1 MGPGRFRLNPD
12 RNMPEPNGQSPAM
25 RYDPKTFRG
34 LTFHDALPGF
44 RDGKDSPRAYLER
57 CLEVIEAREPVLQAL
72 VATDIEGAREAADAS
87 AERWRAGRPLS
98 PVDGMPVGI
107 KDLLETRTM
116 PTQMGCEAYRGNFP
130 KRDNAAV
137 AALREAGAVV
147 LAKTVT
153 SELGGA
159 HPGPTTN
166 PFDPARTPG
175 GSSSGSAAAV
185 AAGMLPAAIGSQVG
199 GSIVRPAGYCGNVAL
214 KPSKGAINR
223 GERQASSQS
232 VNGVHANS
240 VEDMWRVA
248 AEIAK
253 RAGGDPGHRGLA
265 GPADPPPAEKP
276 GRLLAIEGAGWPL
289 LDEAT
294 RSAFHR
300 LLEAVEA
307 AGVTVLRPADDPAL
321 AALDAALMGASAICY
336 AIIGWENRWLHRAL
350 ADMGPDAISF
360 RARRSLEAAEAMS
373 VADYHAALD
382 GREAAQAAWARA
394 LKAVDG
400 ALMLSCPGPAHVWA
414 GDRPGEPPL
423 ARPTGDAVFNT
434 PASILFAPAV
444 SMPLMAVGGLPVGV
458 QVMGAFGADARMAA
472 FARWMLEAVEPVA
485 G

>member
-1 MGPGRFRLNPD
+1 
-12 RNMPEPNGQSPAM
+12 M

-34 LTFHDALPGF
+34 LTFHDALPAF
-44 RDGKDSPRAYLER
+44 REGSDTPRAWLER
-57 CLEVIEAREPVLQAL
+57 CLEVVETREPVLRAL
-72 VATDIEGAREAADAS
+72 AATDIEGAREAADAS
-87 AERWRAGRPLS
+87 AGRWRAGRPLS

-116 PTQMGCEAYRGNFP
+116 PTEMGCRAYRGNFP

-137 AALREAGAVV
+137 WALRQAGAVV

-199 GSIVRPAGYCGNVAL
+199 GSIVRPAGYCGNIAL
-214 KPSKGAINR
+214 KPSRGAINR

-240 VEDMWRVA
+240 IEDMWRVA

-265 GPADPPPAEKP
+265 GPEDPPPAEKP
-276 GRLLAIEGAGWPL
+276 GRLLAIEGAGWSM
-289 LDEAT
+289 LDDASKEA
-294 RSAFHR
+294 FGR

-321 AALDAALMGASAICY
+321 AALDAELMQASPICY
-336 AIIGWENRWLHRAL
+336 AIIGWEGRWLYRSL
-350 ADMGPDAISF
+350 ADRGPDAISF

-394 LKAVDG
+394 LEVVDG

-414 GDRPGEPPL
+414 GDRPGEPPM

-444 SMPLMAVGGLPVGV
+444 SMPLIAVGGLPVGA
-458 QVMGAFGADARMAA
+458 QVMGGQGADARMTG
-472 FARWMLEAVEPVA
+472 FARWMLEAVEPVVI

>member
-1 MGPGRFRLNPD
+1 
-12 RNMPEPNGQSPAM
+12 M

-44 RDGKDSPRAYLER
+44 RDGSDTPRAYLER
-57 CLEVIEAREPVLQAL
+57 CLETVEAREPAVQAL

-87 AERWRAGRPLS
+87 AARWRAGRALS

-199 GSIVRPAGYCGNVAL
+199 GSIVRPAGYCGNIAL

-240 VEDMWRVA
+240 IEDMWRMA

-265 GPADPPPAEKP
+265 GPSDPPPAEKP
-276 GRLLAIEGAGWPL
+276 RRLLAIEGTGWPM
-289 LDEAT
+289 LDDAAKEA
-294 RSAFHR
+294 FGR
-300 LLEAVEA
+300 LLEAVVA
-307 AGVTVLRPADDPAL
+307 AGVTVLRPADDPLL
-321 AALDAALMGASAICY
+321 AALDAELMRASAICY

-360 RARRSLEAAEAMS
+360 RARQSLEAAEAMS

-394 LKAVDG
+394 LEAVDG

-444 SMPLMAVGGLPVGV
+444 SMPLMAVGGLPVGA
-458 QVMGAFGADARMAA
+458 QVMGAFGADARMTG
-472 FARWMLEAVEPVA
+472 FARWLLEAVEPVVI

>member
-1 MGPGRFRLNPD
+1 
-12 RNMPEPNGQSPAM
+12 M
-25 RYDPKTFRG
+25 RYDPRTFRG
-34 LTFHDALPGF
+34 LTFHDARPAFCEG
-44 RDGKDSPRAYLER
+44 RDTPRAFLER
-57 CLEVIEAREPVLQAL
+57 CLEVVEAREPVVQAL
-72 VATDIEGAREAADAS
+72 AATDIEGARAAADAS
-87 AERWRAGRPLS
+87 ADRWRAGRPLS
-98 PVDGMPVGI
+98 PIDGMPVGI

-116 PTQMGCEAYRGNFP
+116 PTEMGCRAYRGNYP

-137 AALREAGAVV
+137 AALREAGAAV

-199 GSIVRPAGYCGNVAL
+199 GSIIRPAGYCGNAAL

-223 GERQASSQS
+223 GERQTSSQS
-232 VNGVHANS
+232 VHGVHANAI
-240 VEDMWRVA
+240 EDMWLVA

-276 GRLLAIEGAGWPL
+276 GRLLAIEGAGWSS
-289 LDEAT
+289 LDDAAKD
-294 RSAFHR
+294 AFHR
-300 LLEAVEA
+300 LLQGVEA

-321 AALDAALMGASAICY
+321 AALDTELMGASEVCY

-350 ADMGPDAISF
+350 ADMGQDAISV

-373 VADYHAALD
+373 LADYHAALA

-394 LKAVDG
+394 LGLVDG
-400 ALMLSCPGPAHVWA
+400 ALMLSCPGPAHIWA
-414 GDRPGEPPL
+414 GDRPGEPL
-423 ARPTGDAVFNT
+423 MARPTGDAVFNT
-434 PASILFAPAV
+434 PSSILFAPAV
-444 SMPLMAVGGLPVGV
+444 SMPLMAVGGLPVGA
-458 QVMGAFGADARMAA
+458 QVMGAPGADARMTG
-472 FARWMLEAVEPVA
+472 FARWLLEAVEPVVVD
-485 G
+485 

>member
-1 MGPGRFRLNPD
+1 
-12 RNMPEPNGQSPAM
+12 M
-25 RYDPKTFRG
+25 RYDPKSFRG
-34 LTFHDALPGF
+34 LTFHDARPAF
-44 RDGKDSPRAYLER
+44 REGRDTPRAYLER
-57 CLEVIEAREPVLQAL
+57 CLEAVEAREPVLQAFA
-72 VATDIEGAREAADAS
+72 ATDAEGARKAADAS

-98 PVDGMPVGI
+98 AVDGMPVGV

-116 PTQMGCEAYRGNFP
+116 PTEMGCRAYRGSFP

-166 PFDPARTPG
+166 PFDATRTPG

-223 GERQASSQS
+223 GERQTSSQS
-232 VNGVHANS
+232 VHGVHANAI
-240 VEDMWRVA
+240 EDMWLVA

-253 RAGGDPGHRGLA
+253 RAGGDPGHRSLA

-276 GRLLAIEGAGWPL
+276 GRLLVIEGAGWPA
-289 LDEAT
+289 LDDATKEA
-294 RSAFHR
+294 FGR
-300 LLEAVEA
+300 LVEGVAA
-307 AGVTVLRPADDPAL
+307 AGVTVLRPADDPVL
-321 AALDAALMGASAICY
+321 AALDAELMQASAICY
-336 AIIGWENRWLHRAL
+336 AVIGWENRWLHRAL

-360 RARRSLEAAEAMS
+360 RARQSLEAAEAMR
-373 VADYHAALD
+373 VADYHEALA

-394 LKAVDG
+394 LEVVDG

-414 GDRPGEPPL
+414 GDRPGETPMT
-423 ARPTGDAVFNT
+423 RPTGDAVFNT
-434 PASILFAPAV
+434 PSSILFAPAV
-444 SMPLMAVGGLPVGV
+444 SMPLMGVGGLPVGA
-458 QVMGAFGADARMAA
+458 QVMGGPGADARVTA
-472 FARWMLEAVEPVA
+472 FARWMLERVEPVII

>member
-1 MGPGRFRLNPD
+1 
-12 RNMPEPNGQSPAM
+12 M
-25 RYDPKTFRG
+25 RHDLRTFRS
-34 LTFHDALPGF
+34 LTFHDALPAF
-44 RDGKDSPRAYLER
+44 REGSDTPRAYLER
-57 CLEVIEAREPVLQAL
+57 CLEVIEAREPVLRAL
-72 VATDIEGAREAADAS
+72 VATDIEGSRQAADAS
-87 AERWRAGRPLS
+87 SERWRAGRALS
-98 PVDGMPVGI
+98 PIDGMPVGI

-116 PTQMGCEAYRGNFP
+116 PTEMGCEAFRGNFP

-199 GSIVRPAGYCGNVAL
+199 GSIVRPAGYCGNIAL

-232 VNGVHANS
+232 VNGIHANAM
-240 VEDMWRVA
+240 EDMWRMA

-265 GPADPPPAEKP
+265 GPADPPPPEKP
-276 GRLLAIEGAGWPL
+276 RRLLAIEGAGWSMI
-289 LDEAT
+289 DDATKEA
-294 RSAFHR
+294 FGR
-300 LLEAVEA
+300 LLEGVEA
-307 AGVTVLRPADDPAL
+307 AGVTVLRPAADPAL
-321 AALDAALMGASAICY
+321 AALDAELMGASAICY
-336 AIIGWENRWLHRAL
+336 AVIGWEGRWLYRSL
-350 ADMGPDAISF
+350 ADQGPDAISF
-360 RARRSLEAAEAMS
+360 RARDTLERAEAMT

-394 LKAVDG
+394 LETVDG
-400 ALMLSCPGPAHVWA
+400 ALMLSCPGPAHVWS

-423 ARPTGDAVFNT
+423 ARPTGNAVFNT

-458 QVMGAFGADARMAA
+458 QVMGGQGADARMTG
-472 FARWMLEAVEPVA
+472 FARWLLEAVEPAVA

>member
-199 GSIVRPAGYCGNVAL
+199 GSIVRPGGLLRQCRAEAEQGRDQPRRAPGEQ
-214 KPSKGAINR
+214 P
-223 GERQASSQS
+223 ERQRRPCQFHR
-232 VNGVHANS
+232 GH
-240 VEDMWRVA
+240 VA
-248 AEIAK
+248 DG
-253 RAGGDPGHRGLA
+253 GGDRETRRRRPR
-265 GPADPPPAEKP
+265 PSRPRRPVRFRRRPKSP
-276 GRLLAIEGAGWPL
+276 RRLLAIEGAGWSM
-289 LDEAT
+289 LDDAT
-294 RSAFHR
+294 KGAFGR
-300 LLEAVEA
+300 LLEGVAA
-307 AGVTVLRPADDPAL
+307 AGVTVLRPADDPSL
-321 AALDAALMGASAICY
+321 AALDAELSRASAICY
-336 AIIGWENRWLHRAL
+336 AVIGWENRWLHRAL

-360 RARRSLEAAEAMS
+360 RARQSLEAAEAMT
-373 VADYHAALD
+373 VADYHDALA
-382 GREAAQAAWARA
+382 GRVSAQAAWVRA
-394 LKAVDG
+394 LETVDG
-400 ALMLSCPGPAHVWA
+400 ALMLSCPGPRRMSGRATGRA
-414 GDRPGEPPL
+414 SRPWRGRRAMRCSTRPPRSCSR
-423 ARPTGDAVFNT
+423 RPS
-434 PASILFAPAV
+434 PC
-444 SMPLMAVGGLPVGV
+444 
-458 QVMGAFGADARMAA
+458 R
-472 FARWMLEAVEPVA
+472 
-485 G
+485 

>member
-1 MGPGRFRLNPD
+1 
-12 RNMPEPNGQSPAM
+12 M
-25 RYDPKTFRG
+25 RYDPKAFRG
-34 LTFHDALPGF
+34 LTFHDALPAF
-44 RDGKDSPRAYLER
+44 REGGDTPRAYLER
-57 CLEVIEAREPVLQAL
+57 CLEAIEAREPVVRAL
-72 VATDIEGAREAADAS
+72 AATDMEGARKAADAS

-98 PVDGMPVGI
+98 PIDGMPVGI

-116 PTQMGCEAYRGNFP
+116 PTEMGCRAYRGHFP

-137 AALREAGAVV
+137 AALREAGAAV

-199 GSIVRPAGYCGNVAL
+199 GSIVRPAGYCGNIAL
-214 KPSKGAINR
+214 KPGKGAINR

-232 VNGVHANS
+232 VHGVHANA

-248 AEIAK
+248 AEIAR

-265 GPADPPPAEKP
+265 GPAEPPPAVKP
-276 GRLLAIEGAGWPL
+276 GRLLAIEGAGWPM
-289 LDEAT
+289 LDDAT
-294 RSAFHR
+294 KDAFHR
-300 LLEAVEA
+300 LLEAAAA
-307 AGVTVLRPADDPAL
+307 AGVAVLRPEDNPAL
-321 AALDAALMGASAICY
+321 AALDRELMAASAVCY

-360 RARRSLEAAEAMS
+360 RARQSLEAAEAMTA
-373 VADYHAALD
+373 ADYHEALA
-382 GREAAQAAWARA
+382 GREAAQLAWARA
-394 LKAVDG
+394 LETVDG

-414 GDRPGEPPL
+414 GDRPGEPPM

-444 SMPLMAVGGLPVGV
+444 SMPLMAVGGLPVGA
-458 QVMGAFGADARMAA
+458 QVMGLQGSDARTVG
-472 FARWMLEAVEPVA
+472 FARWLLEAVEPVVV

>member
-1 MGPGRFRLNPD
+1 
-12 RNMPEPNGQSPAM
+12 M
-25 RYDPKTFRG
+25 RYDPKSFRG

-44 RDGKDSPRAYLER
+44 RDGGDSPRAYLER

-72 VATDIEGAREAADAS
+72 VATDIEGARAAADAS
-87 AERWRAGRPLS
+87 AKRWRAGRPLS

-137 AALREAGAVV
+137 AALREAGAAV

-153 SELGGA
+153 AELGGA
-159 HPGPTTN
+159 HPGPTAN

-199 GSIVRPAGYCGNVAL
+199 GSIVRPAGYCGNIAL

-232 VNGVHANS
+232 VNGVHANAI
-240 VEDMWRVA
+240 EDMWRVA

-265 GPADPPPAEKP
+265 GPSDPPPPEKP
-276 GRLLAIEGAGWPL
+276 GRLVAIEGAGWSL
-289 LDEAT
+289 LDDAAKEA
-294 RSAFHR
+294 FGR

-321 AALDAALMGASAICY
+321 AALDSQLMQASPICY
-336 AIIGWENRWLHRAL
+336 AIIGWESRWLYRSL
-350 ADMGPDAISF
+350 ADQGPEAISF

-394 LKAVDG
+394 LEVVDG
-400 ALMLSCPGPAHVWA
+400 ALMLSCPGPAHIWA

-423 ARPTGDAVFNT
+423 ARPTGDAAFNT

-444 SMPLMAVGGLPVGV
+444 SMPLMAVGGLPVGA
-458 QVMGAFGADARMAA
+458 QVMGALGADARMTG
-472 FARWMLEAVEPVA
+472 FARWLLEAVEPVVV

>member
-1 MGPGRFRLNPD
+1 
-12 RNMPEPNGQSPAM
+12 M
-25 RYDPKTFRG
+25 RYDPRTFRG
-34 LTFHDALPGF
+34 LTFHDALPAF
-44 RDGKDSPRAYLER
+44 REGSDTPRAWLER
-57 CLEVIEAREPVLQAL
+57 CLEVIEAREPAVQAL
-72 VATDIEGAREAADAS
+72 AATDIEGARQAAAAS
-87 AERWRAGRPLS
+87 TERWQAGRPLS
-98 PVDGMPVGI
+98 PIDGMPVGI

-116 PTQMGCEAYRGNFP
+116 PTEMGCEAYRGNFP

-185 AAGMLPAAIGSQVG
+185 AAGMLPAAIGSQAG

-214 KPSKGAINR
+214 KPSRGAINR
-223 GERQASSQS
+223 GERQTSSQS
-232 VNGVHANS
+232 CHGVHANS
-240 VEDMWRVA
+240 IEDMWRTA

-265 GPADPPPAEKP
+265 GPAGPPPAEKP
-276 GRLLAIEGAGWPL
+276 RRLVAIEGAGWSTI
-289 LDEAT
+289 DGAT
-294 RSAFHR
+294 GAAFHR

-307 AGVTVLRPADDPAL
+307 AGVAVLRQVDDPAL
-321 AALDAALMGASAICY
+321 AALDAELMQAQAVCY
-336 AIIGWENRWLHRAL
+336 AVIGWENRWLHRAL

-360 RARRSLEAAEAMS
+360 RARDSLERAEAMT
-373 VADYHAALD
+373 VADYHSALA
-382 GREAAQAAWARA
+382 GREAAQAAWKRA
-394 LKAVDG
+394 LETVDG

-423 ARPTGDAVFNT
+423 ARPTGDAVFNA

-458 QVMGAFGADARMAA
+458 QVMGGEGADARMTG
-472 FARWMLEAVEPVA
+472 FARWMLEAVEPVVA

>member
-1 MGPGRFRLNPD
+1 
-12 RNMPEPNGQSPAM
+12 M

-34 LTFHDALPGF
+34 LTFHDALPAF
-44 RDGKDSPRAYLER
+44 RDGSDSPRVYLER
-57 CLEVIEAREPVLQAL
+57 CLEVIEARELVLQAL

-87 AERWRAGRPLS
+87 AERWRTGRPLS
-98 PVDGMPVGI
+98 PGDGMPVGI

-116 PTQMGCEAYRGNFP
+116 PTEMGCKAYRGNFP

-137 AALREAGAVV
+137 AALREAGALI

-153 SELGGA
+153 AELGGA

-185 AAGMLPAAIGSQVG
+185 AAGMLPAAVGSQVG

-214 KPSKGAINR
+214 KPSRGAINR

-240 VEDMWRVA
+240 IEDMWRVA

-253 RAGGDPGHRGLA
+253 RAGGDPGYRGLS

-276 GRLLAIEGAGWPL
+276 GRLLALEGAGWSMI
-289 LDEAT
+289 DDTSKE
-294 RSAFHR
+294 AFHS
-300 LLEAVEA
+300 LLESVEA
-307 AGVTVLRPADDPAL
+307 AGVSVLRPADDPAL
-321 AALDAALMGASAICY
+321 AALDAELMGASAVCY
-336 AIIGWENRWLHRAL
+336 AIIGWESRWLYRSL
-350 ADMGPDAISF
+350 AGQGPDAISF
-360 RARRSLEAAEAMS
+360 RARRSLDAAEAMS
-373 VADYHAALD
+373 VSDYHAALA

-394 LKAVDG
+394 LEAVDG
-400 ALMLSCPGPAHVWA
+400 ALMLSCPGPAHCWA
-414 GDRPGEPPL
+414 GDRPGEPPM

-444 SMPLMAVGGLPVGV
+444 SMPLMAVDGLPVGA
-458 QVMGAFGADARMAA
+458 QVMGAEGADARMTG
-472 FARWMLEAVEPVA
+472 FARWLLEAVEPVVI

>member
-1 MGPGRFRLNPD
+1 
-12 RNMPEPNGQSPAM
+12 M
-25 RYDPKTFRG
+25 RYDPRTFRG
-34 LTFHDALPGF
+34 LTFHDALPAF
-44 RDGKDSPRAYLER
+44 REGSDTPRGYLER

-72 VATDIEGAREAADAS
+72 AATDMAGARQAADAS
-87 AERWRAGRPLS
+87 AERWRAGSPLS
-98 PVDGMPVGI
+98 PIDGMPVGI

-116 PTQMGCEAYRGNFP
+116 PTEMGCRAYRGNFP

-166 PFDPARTPG
+166 PFDAARTPG

-185 AAGMLPAAIGSQVG
+185 AAGMLPAAIGSQAG
-199 GSIVRPAGYCGNVAL
+199 GSIVRPAGYCGNIAL
-214 KPSKGAINR
+214 KPSRGAINR

-232 VNGVHANS
+232 VNGIHANATQ
-240 VEDMWRVA
+240 DMWRMA

-265 GPADPPPAEKP
+265 GPADPPPAEQP
-276 GRLLAIEGAGWPL
+276 RRLLAIEGAGWPMI
-289 LDEAT
+289 DDATKEA
-294 RSAFHR
+294 FGR

-307 AGVTVLRPADDPAL
+307 AGVAVLRPEDDPVL
-321 AALDAALMGASAICY
+321 VALDAELMQAQAICY
-336 AIIGWENRWLHRAL
+336 AVIGWENRWLHRAL

-360 RARRSLEAAEAMS
+360 RARDSLKRAEAMT
-373 VADYHAALD
+373 VADYHAALA

-394 LKAVDG
+394 LETVDG

-414 GDRPGEPPL
+414 GDRPGEPSL
-423 ARPTGDAVFNT
+423 ARPTGDAVFNA

-458 QVMGAFGADARMAA
+458 QVMGAEGADARMTG
-472 FARWMLEAVEPVA
+472 FARWMLEAVEPVVA
-485 G
+485 A

>member
-1 MGPGRFRLNPD
+1 
-12 RNMPEPNGQSPAM
+12 M

-34 LTFHDALPGF
+34 LTFHDALPAF
-44 RDGKDSPRAYLER
+44 REGRDTPRAYLER
-57 CLEVIEAREPVLQAL
+57 CLEAIEAREPALQAL

-98 PVDGMPVGI
+98 AVDGMPVGI

-116 PTQMGCEAYRGNFP
+116 PTQMGCEAYRGHFP

-137 AALREAGAVV
+137 AALRQAGAVV

-185 AAGMLPAAIGSQVG
+185 AAGMLPAAMGSQVG

-214 KPSKGAINR
+214 KPSRGAINR

-240 VEDMWRVA
+240 IEDMWRVA
-248 AEIAK
+248 AEIAR
-253 RAGGDPGHRGLA
+253 RAGGDPGHRALA
-265 GPADPPPAEKP
+265 GPAEPPPAEKP
-276 GRLLAIEGAGWPL
+276 GRLLAIEGAGWPA
-289 LDEAT
+289 LDDAAKE
-294 RSAFHR
+294 AFHR

-307 AGVTVLRPADDPAL
+307 AGVAVLRPADDPAL
-321 AALDAALMGASAICY
+321 AALDAELMNASPICY
-336 AIIGWENRWLHRAL
+336 AIIGWESRWLYRAL

-360 RARRSLEAAEAMS
+360 RARQSLERAEAMT

-394 LKAVDG
+394 LEVVDG

-423 ARPTGDAVFNT
+423 ARPTGDAAFNT

-444 SMPLMAVGGLPVGV
+444 SMPLMAVGGLPVGA
-458 QVMGAFGADARMAA
+458 QAMGGQGADARMAG
-472 FARWMLEAVEPVA
+472 FARWLLEAVEPVVI

>member
-1 MGPGRFRLNPD
+1 M
-12 RNMPEPNGQSPAM
+12 Q
-25 RYDPKTFRG
+25 YDPRAFRG
-34 LTFHDALPGF
+34 LTFHDSLPGF
-44 RDGKDSPRAYLER
+44 RDGNDSPRAYLER
-57 CLEVIEAREPVLQAL
+57 CLEVIEAREPVVQAL

-87 AERWRAGRPLS
+87 AGRWRAGRPLS
-98 PVDGMPVGI
+98 PIDGMPVGI

-116 PTQMGCEAYRGNFP
+116 PTEMGCEAYRGNFP

-199 GSIVRPAGYCGNVAL
+199 GSIVRPAGYCGNIAL

-232 VNGVHANS
+232 VNGIHANA
-240 VEDMWRVA
+240 VEDMWRMA

-265 GPADPPPAEKP
+265 GPADPPPPEKP
-276 GRLLAIEGAGWPL
+276 RRLLAIEGAGWSMI
-289 LDEAT
+289 DEAT
-294 RSAFHR
+294 KEAFGR
-300 LLEAVEA
+300 LLEGMEA
-307 AGVTVLRPADDPAL
+307 AGIAVLRPEDDPAL
-321 AALDAALMGASAICY
+321 AALDAELMQASAICY
-336 AIIGWENRWLHRAL
+336 AIIGWENRWLYRAL

-360 RARRSLEAAEAMS
+360 RARDTLARAEAMT

-382 GREAAQAAWARA
+382 GREAAQAAWSRA
-394 LKAVDG
+394 LETVDG

-458 QVMGAFGADARMAA
+458 QVMGGQGADARMTG
-472 FARWMLEAVEPVA
+472 FARWILDAVEPVVE

>member
-1 MGPGRFRLNPD
+1 
-12 RNMPEPNGQSPAM
+12 M
-25 RYDPKTFRG
+25 RYDPRTFRG
-34 LTFHDALPGF
+34 LTFHDALPAF
-44 RDGKDSPRAYLER
+44 REGSDTPRGYLER

-72 VATDIEGAREAADAS
+72 AATDMEGARQAADAS
-87 AERWRAGRPLS
+87 TERWRAGSPLS
-98 PVDGMPVGI
+98 PIDGMPVGI

-116 PTQMGCEAYRGNFP
+116 PTEMGCRAYRGNFP

-166 PFDPARTPG
+166 PFDAARTPG

-214 KPSKGAINR
+214 KPSRGAINR

-232 VNGVHANS
+232 VNGIHANS
-240 VEDMWRVA
+240 TLDMWRMA

-265 GPADPPPAEKP
+265 GPADPPPAEQP
-276 GRLLAIEGAGWPL
+276 RRLLAIEGAGWPMI
-289 LDEAT
+289 DDTTKEA
-294 RSAFHR
+294 FGR
-300 LLEAVEA
+300 LLESVEA
-307 AGVTVLRPADDPAL
+307 AGVAVLRPEDDPVL
-321 AALDAALMGASAICY
+321 AALDAELMGASAICY
-336 AIIGWENRWLHRAL
+336 AVIGWENRWLLRAL

-360 RARRSLEAAEAMS
+360 RARGSLKRAEAMT

-394 LKAVDG
+394 LDTVDG

-414 GDRPGEPPL
+414 GDKPGEPPL
-423 ARPTGDAVFNT
+423 ARPTGDAVFNA

-458 QVMGAFGADARMAA
+458 QVMGADGADARMTG
-472 FARWMLEAVEPVA
+472 FARWMLEAVEPVVA

>member
-1 MGPGRFRLNPD
+1 
-12 RNMPEPNGQSPAM
+12 M
-25 RYDPKTFRG
+25 RYDPRTFRS
-34 LTFHDALPGF
+34 LTFHDALPAF
-44 RDGKDSPRAYLER
+44 REGSDTPRAYLER
-57 CLEVIEAREPVLQAL
+57 CLEVIEAREPVLRAL
-72 VATDIEGAREAADAS
+72 VATDIEGSRQAADAS
-87 AERWRAGRPLS
+87 ADRWRAGRPLS
-98 PVDGMPVGI
+98 PIDGMPVGI

-116 PTQMGCEAYRGNFP
+116 PTEMGCEAFRGNFP

-199 GSIVRPAGYCGNVAL
+199 GSIVRPAGYCGNIAL

-232 VNGVHANS
+232 VNGIHANA
-240 VEDMWRVA
+240 VEDMWRMA

-265 GPADPPPAEKP
+265 GPAGPPPPEKP
-276 GRLLAIEGAGWPL
+276 RRLLAIEGAGWSMI
-289 LDEAT
+289 DDATKEA
-294 RSAFHR
+294 FGR
-300 LLEAVEA
+300 LLEGVEA

-321 AALDAALMGASAICY
+321 AALDAEFMGASAICY
-336 AIIGWENRWLHRAL
+336 AVIGWEGRWLYRSL
-350 ADMGPDAISF
+350 ADQGPDAISF
-360 RARRSLEAAEAMS
+360 RARDTLERAEAMT

-394 LKAVDG
+394 LETVDG
-400 ALMLSCPGPAHVWA
+400 ALMLSCPGPAHVWS

-423 ARPTGDAVFNT
+423 ARPTGNAVFNT

-458 QVMGAFGADARMAA
+458 QVMGGQGADARMTG
-472 FARWMLEAVEPVA
+472 FARWLLEAVEPAVA

>member
-1 MGPGRFRLNPD
+1 
-12 RNMPEPNGQSPAM
+12 M
-25 RYDPKTFRG
+25 RYDPATFRG
-34 LTFHDALPGF
+34 LTFHDALPAF
-44 RDGKDSPRAYLER
+44 REGSDTPRAWLER
-57 CLEVIEAREPVLQAL
+57 CLEVVEAREPVVRAFA
-72 VATDIEGAREAADAS
+72 ATDFDGAREAADAS
-87 AERWRAGRPLS
+87 AARWRAGRPLS
-98 PVDGMPVGI
+98 PIDGMPVGV
-107 KDLLETRTM
+107 KDLLETRSM
-116 PTQMGCEAYRGNFP
+116 PTEMGCRAYRGNFP

-199 GSIVRPAGYCGNVAL
+199 GSIVRPAGYCGNIAL

-232 VNGVHANS
+232 VHGVHANA
-240 VEDMWRVA
+240 VEDMWRTA

-265 GPADPPPAEKP
+265 GSVDPPPAGKP
-276 GRLLAIEGAGWPL
+276 RRLLAIEGAGWPMI
-289 LDEAT
+289 DDAT
-294 RSAFHR
+294 KAAFHH

-307 AGVTVLRPADDPAL
+307 AGVTVLRPEDDPAL
-321 AALDAALMGASAICY
+321 AALDAALLPASAICY

-350 ADMGPDAISF
+350 ADTGPDAISF
-360 RARRSLEAAEAMS
+360 RARDSLERAEAMT

-394 LKAVDG
+394 LETVDG
-400 ALMLSCPGPAHVWA
+400 ALMPSCPGPARVWS
-414 GDRPGEPPL
+414 GDRPGESPL

-444 SMPLMAVGGLPVGV
+444 SMPLMAVGGLPVGA
-458 QVMGAFGADARMAA
+458 QVMGAEGADARMTG
-472 FARWMLEAVEPVA
+472 FARWLLEAVEPVVV

>member
-1 MGPGRFRLNPD
+1 
-12 RNMPEPNGQSPAM
+12 
-25 RYDPKTFRG
+25 
-34 LTFHDALPGF
+34 
-44 RDGKDSPRAYLER
+44 
-57 CLEVIEAREPVLQAL
+57 
-72 VATDIEGAREAADAS
+72 
-87 AERWRAGRPLS
+87 
-98 PVDGMPVGI
+98 
-107 KDLLETRTM
+107 M
-116 PTQMGCEAYRGNFP
+116 PTEMGCRAYRGNFP

-137 AALREAGAVV
+137 WALRQAGALI

-153 SELGGA
+153 AELGGA

-185 AAGMLPAAIGSQVG
+185 AAGMMPAAIGSQVG

-240 VEDMWRVA
+240 IEDMWRVA

-265 GPADPPPAEKP
+265 GPPDPPPAEKP
-276 GRLLAIEGAGWPL
+276 GRLLALEGAGWSMI
-289 LDEAT
+289 DDAARE
-294 RSAFHR
+294 AFHR
-300 LLEAVEA
+300 LLEGVEA

-321 AALDAALMGASAICY
+321 AALDAVLMQASPICY
-336 AIIGWENRWLHRAL
+336 AIIGWESRWLYRSL
-350 ADMGPDAISF
+350 ADQGPDAISF
-360 RARRSLEAAEAMS
+360 RARQSLERAEAMT

-394 LKAVDG
+394 LEVVDG
-400 ALMLSCPGPAHVWA
+400 ALMASCPGPAHLWA
-414 GDRPGEPPL
+414 GDRPGEPPM

-444 SMPLMAVGGLPVGV
+444 SMPLMGVGGLPVGV
-458 QVMGAFGADARMAA
+458 QIMGGQGADARMTG
-472 FARWMLEAVEPVA
+472 FARWLLEAVEPVVI

>member
-1 MGPGRFRLNPD
+1 
-12 RNMPEPNGQSPAM
+12 M

-34 LTFHDALPGF
+34 LTFHDALPAF
-44 RDGKDSPRAYLER
+44 RDGSDSPRVYLER

-72 VATDIEGAREAADAS
+72 VATDIDGAREAADAS
-87 AERWRAGRPLS
+87 AERWRTGRPLS

-116 PTQMGCEAYRGNFP
+116 PTEMGCKAYRGNFP

-137 AALREAGAVV
+137 AALREAGALI

-153 SELGGA
+153 AELGGA

-199 GSIVRPAGYCGNVAL
+199 GSIIRPAGYCGNVAL
-214 KPSKGAINR
+214 KPSRGAINR

-240 VEDMWRVA
+240 IEDMWRVA

-253 RAGGDPGHRGLA
+253 RAGGDPGHRGLS

-276 GRLLAIEGAGWPL
+276 GRLLALEGAGWSMI
-289 LDEAT
+289 DDTSKE
-294 RSAFHR
+294 AFHS
-300 LLEAVEA
+300 LLESVEA
-307 AGVTVLRPADDPAL
+307 AGVSVLRPADDPAL
-321 AALDAALMGASAICY
+321 AALDAELMGASAVCY
-336 AIIGWENRWLHRAL
+336 AIIGWESRWLYRSL
-350 ADMGPDAISF
+350 ANMGPDAISF
-360 RARRSLEAAEAMS
+360 RARRSLDAAEAMS
-373 VADYHAALD
+373 VSDYHAALA

-394 LKAVDG
+394 LEAVDG
-400 ALMLSCPGPAHVWA
+400 ALMLSCPGPAHCWA
-414 GDRPGEPPL
+414 GDRPGEPPM

-458 QVMGAFGADARMAA
+458 QVMGGQGADARMTG
-472 FARWMLEAVEPVA
+472 FARWLLEAVEPVVI

>member
-1 MGPGRFRLNPD
+1 
-12 RNMPEPNGQSPAM
+12 M

-34 LTFHDALPGF
+34 LTFHDALPAF
-44 RDGKDSPRAYLER
+44 RDGSDTPRAYLER
-57 CLEVIEAREPVLQAL
+57 CLEAIEAREPVVQAL

-87 AERWRAGRPLS
+87 ADRWRAGRALS
-98 PVDGMPVGI
+98 PIDGMPVGI

-116 PTQMGCEAYRGNFP
+116 PTEMGCRAYRGNFP

-137 AALREAGAVV
+137 AALREAGAAV

-166 PFDPARTPG
+166 PFDTARTPG

-214 KPSKGAINR
+214 KPSRGAINR

-253 RAGGDPGHRGLA
+253 RAGGDPGHRGLS

-276 GRLLAIEGAGWPL
+276 GRLLAIEGAGWPM
-289 LDEAT
+289 LDDASKEA
-294 RSAFHR
+294 FGR

-321 AALDAALMGASAICY
+321 AALDAELMGASAVCY
-336 AIIGWENRWLHRAL
+336 AIIGWESRWLYRSL

-360 RARRSLEAAEAMS
+360 RARRSLEAAEAMT

-394 LKAVDG
+394 LEVVDG

-414 GDRPGEPPL
+414 GDRPGEPPM

-444 SMPLMAVGGLPVGV
+444 SMPLMAVGGLPVGA
-458 QVMGAFGADARMAA
+458 QVMGPRGADARMAG
-472 FARWMLEAVEPVA
+472 FARWLLEAVEPVVI

>member
-1 MGPGRFRLNPD
+1 
-12 RNMPEPNGQSPAM
+12 M
-25 RYDPKTFRG
+25 RYDPGTFRS
-34 LTFHDALPGF
+34 LTFHDALPAF
-44 RDGKDSPRAYLER
+44 REGSDTPRAYLER
-57 CLEVIEAREPVLQAL
+57 CLEVIEAREPVLRAL
-72 VATDIEGAREAADAS
+72 VATDIESSRQAADAS
-87 AERWRAGRPLS
+87 ADRWRAGRALS
-98 PVDGMPVGI
+98 PIDGMPVGI

-116 PTQMGCEAYRGNFP
+116 PTEMGCEAFRGNFP

-199 GSIVRPAGYCGNVAL
+199 GSIVRPAGYCGNIAL

-232 VNGVHANS
+232 VNGIHANA
-240 VEDMWRVA
+240 VEDMWRMA

-265 GPADPPPAEKP
+265 GPADPPPPEKP
-276 GRLLAIEGAGWPL
+276 RRLLAIEGAGWSMI
-289 LDEAT
+289 DDATKEA
-294 RSAFHR
+294 FGR
-300 LLEAVEA
+300 LLEGVEA
-307 AGVTVLRPADDPAL
+307 AGVTVLRPADDPVL
-321 AALDAALMGASAICY
+321 AALDAELMGASAICY
-336 AIIGWENRWLHRAL
+336 AVIGWEGRWLYRSL
-350 ADMGPDAISF
+350 ADQGPDAISF
-360 RARRSLEAAEAMS
+360 RARDTLERAEAMT

-394 LKAVDG
+394 LETVDG
-400 ALMLSCPGPAHVWA
+400 ALMLSCPGPAHVWS
-414 GDRPGEPPL
+414 GERPGEPPM
-423 ARPTGDAVFNT
+423 ARPTGNAVFNT

-458 QVMGAFGADARMAA
+458 QVMGGQGADARMTG
-472 FARWMLEAVEPVA
+472 FARWLLEAVEPVVA